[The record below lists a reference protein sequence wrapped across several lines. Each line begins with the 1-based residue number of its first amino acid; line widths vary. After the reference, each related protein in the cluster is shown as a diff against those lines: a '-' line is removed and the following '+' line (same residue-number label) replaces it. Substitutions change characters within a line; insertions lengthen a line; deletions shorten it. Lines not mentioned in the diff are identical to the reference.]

1 MVTLQTKLGRHMND
15 ALQLDRSTN
24 PGLQG
29 RQTEILELLRQQ
41 GFVAIDQLAKTFRV
55 SEQTVRRDI
64 KQLERRGLVARYHGG
79 AGLPRGPSVMDYG
92 SRQNRHPAEK
102 RVIGALMAAEI
113 PEGATIFIDIGT
125 TMEAVAEALLG
136 HQSLTVVTNHLT
148 VASMMSRRSSFQVIL
163 AGGLLRH
170 NDHATTGEATREF
183 LERFRVGY
191 GIFGIGSIDAEG
203 ELLDHDYR
211 DIGVSKAAMGISRRK
226 FVALDHSK
234 FGSNA
239 AIRVGH
245 ASEID
250 AIFTDRQPPEPFAE
264 ILTRE
269 GVSLHFPD

>member
-1 MVTLQTKLGRHMND
+1 MSD
-15 ALQLDRSTN
+15 ALELEETSN

-29 RQTEILELLRQQ
+29 RQTEILERVRQQ
-41 GFVAIDQLAKTFRV
+41 GFVAIDQLAKAFRV

-79 AGLPRGPSVMDYG
+79 AGLPRALSVMDYG
-92 SRQNRHPAEK
+92 GRRSRCPAEK
-102 RVIGALMAAEI
+102 RVIGGLVAAQI
-113 PEGATIFIDIGT
+113 PERATIFIDIGT

-148 VASMMSRRSSFQVIL
+148 VASMLSRRGSFQVIL

-191 GIFGIGSIDAEG
+191 GIFGIGSIDTEG
-203 ELLDHDYR
+203 ELLDYDYR

-234 FGSNA
+234 FGSDA

-250 AIFTDRQPPEPFAE
+250 AVFTDRRPPEPFAGM
-264 ILTRE
+264 LARE
-269 GVSLHFPD
+269 GVTLHVPE